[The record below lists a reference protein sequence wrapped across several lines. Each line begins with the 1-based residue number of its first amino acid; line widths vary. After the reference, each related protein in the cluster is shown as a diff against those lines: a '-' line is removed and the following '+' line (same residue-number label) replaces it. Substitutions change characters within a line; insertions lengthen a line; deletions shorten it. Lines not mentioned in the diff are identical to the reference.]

1 MNDEKTDFSL
11 RREEGVQLMLEADEI
26 LEYDDFIKEYKERLE
41 EQIDN
46 IKKKKPDFDLPRNE
60 YVTYK
65 NDYSFI
71 CKDERLKGLETCEE
85 TGLRCGESELYK
97 YYVSLGKL
105 IYNYLK
111 QVVVVIQENENTIF
125 CATNKTENSKSPQF
139 NSFKKK
145 YEINESTYSSDTLV
159 HFFFIFSNVCF
170 ETALCNYFVSSEDSS
185 RVLYCTAHF
194 KAAEVVVSFDNY
206 MHFLKNVYS
215 IIYPYSKSRE
225 RHILPQREK
234 RARKRKF
241 SQKKD
246 NKTS

>member
-46 IKKKKPDFDLPRNE
+46 IKKKKPDFDLPRNK

-125 CATNKTENSKSPQF
+125 CVTTETSKSPQF
-139 NSFKKK
+139 RSFMDK
-145 YEINESTYSSDTLV
+145 YEINESTYPSDTLV

-170 ETALCNYFVSSEDSS
+170 ETALCNYFVSAEDSS
-185 RVLYCTAHF
+185 CVLYCTAHF

-206 MHFLKNVYS
+206 IHFLKNVYS

-225 RHILPQREK
+225 RQIWPQREK
-234 RARKRKF
+234 RVRKRKF

>member
-1 MNDEKTDFSL
+1 
-11 RREEGVQLMLEADEI
+11 MLEADEI

-46 IKKKKPDFDLPRNE
+46 IKKKKPDFDLPRNK

-125 CATNKTENSKSPQF
+125 CVTTETSKSPQF
-139 NSFKKK
+139 RSFMDK
-145 YEINESTYSSDTLV
+145 YEINESTYPSDTLV

-170 ETALCNYFVSSEDSS
+170 ETALCNYFVS
-185 RVLYCTAHF
+185 C
-194 KAAEVVVSFDNY
+194 
-206 MHFLKNVYS
+206 
-215 IIYPYSKSRE
+215 
-225 RHILPQREK
+225 
-234 RARKRKF
+234 
-241 SQKKD
+241 
-246 NKTS
+246 